1 MWQQWQQIAKNSKNC
16 AQNAEFSL
24 VSAEIFALFQ
34 QKCHLFRQK
43 CRLSTQKCHL
53 SNEKVPRHLFR
64 FILDALHDYQYWKTS
79 FSTMENVV
87 LSLRKRCFQLLITNG
102 NCLFPLCNSAYDIIV
117 INAMFCLFH
126 AGFQGAKTIS
136 YGYREAAGSIP
147 RLLEIMITAI
157 HRFCL

>member
-1 MWQQWQQIAKNSKNC
+1 MQKI
-16 AQNAEFSL
+16 SL

-34 QKCHLFRQK
+34 QKCRLFGQKCHLFRQK

-79 FSTMENVV
+79 FSTMESVV
-87 LSLRKRCFQLLITNG
+87 LSRRIQCFQLLITNG
-102 NCLFPLCNSAYDIIV
+102 NSLFPFRNSAYDIIV